1 MVKTLSWMVVVLSS
15 DLVMPNL
22 GLNMLSKSKFFEK
35 FSTVPPG
42 LGSGS
47 NDIYFSPISM
57 EGLEEMHKYS
67 TNEKLYEFFEFD
79 AFKHQSE
86 TAKYIEKLLQRMSGL
101 GVDRAASYWFVRRR
115 SDDSLVGTAGLL
127 NLDYGRKSI
136 EWGYGVDPDLW
147 GNGYV
152 LKIQEYLK
160 TYVFE
165 TLGLN
170 RLHGITMVNNKRTI
184 ESVLASGAKHE
195 GIIRDYYCKDGVFI
209 DGWQYSIL
217 AKDYFAERVSSKN
230 EIKVTSKDIITVL
243 TDLLPQES
251 IDVGTSMENTA
262 SWDSL
267 THMNLMIELNERFS
281 IDFSPSD
288 IAEATSVESIMDLL
302 NR

>member
-1 MVKTLSWMVVVLSS
+1 MVVALSS
-15 DLVMPNL
+15 DLVISNL
-22 GLNMLSKSKFFEK
+22 GINMLSKSDFFEK
-35 FSTVPPG
+35 FSTVLPG

-47 NDIYFSPISM
+47 NDIYFSSVSM

-67 TNEKLYEFFEFD
+67 INEKLYEFFEFD

-86 TAKYIEKLLQRMSGL
+86 TAKYIEKLLQRMSGSDL
-101 GVDRAASYWFVRRR
+101 DRTALYWFVRRV
-115 SDDSLVGTAGLL
+115 SDDTLIGTAGLL

-147 GNGYV
+147 GKGYI
-152 LKIQEYLK
+152 LKIQEDLK
-160 TYVFE
+160 SYVFE

-184 ESVLASGAKHE
+184 ESVVASGAKNE
-195 GIIRDYYCKDGVFI
+195 GIIRDYYCKDGIFI

-217 AKDYFAERVSSKN
+217 AKDHFAERF
-230 EIKVTSKDIITVL
+230 TSTNNLKITADAVITVL
-243 TDLLPQES
+243 ADLLPLES
-251 IDVGTSMENTA
+251 IDTSTAMGNTP

-267 THMNLMIELNERFS
+267 THMTIIIELKEIFS
-281 IDFSPSD
+281 ADFSPFD
-288 IAEATSVESIMDLL
+288 IAEATSVKSIVDLL

>member
-1 MVKTLSWMVVVLSS
+1 MVAALSS
-15 DLVMPNL
+15 DLLTSNL
-22 GLNMLSKSKFFEK
+22 GLTMLSKSNFFET

-42 LGSGS
+42 LGSGF
-47 NDIYFSPISM
+47 NDIYFSPVSM

-67 TNEKLYEFFEFD
+67 IDEKLYEFFEFD

-101 GVDRAASYWFVRRR
+101 DQDRTASYWFVRRV
-115 SDDSLVGTAGLL
+115 SDDTLIGTAGLL

-147 GNGYV
+147 GNGYI
-152 LKIQEYLK
+152 LKIQEALK
-160 TYVFE
+160 SYVFE
-165 TLGLN
+165 TLSLN
-170 RLHGITMVNNKRTI
+170 RLHGITMVHNKRTI
-184 ESVLASGAKHE
+184 ESVLASGAKNE

-217 AKDYFAERVSSKN
+217 AKDYLTERF
-230 EIKVTSKDIITVL
+230 TSTNSMKITADNVIAVL
-243 TDLLPQES
+243 ADLLPLETIDES
-251 IDVGTSMENTA
+251 SAMENTP

-267 THMNLMIELNERFS
+267 THMTLMIGLNESFS
-281 IDFSPSD
+281 VDFSPLD
-288 IAEATSVESIMDLL
+288 IAEATSIKSIVDLL

>member
-1 MVKTLSWMVVVLSS
+1 MVVALSS
-15 DLVMPNL
+15 DVSTSNL
-22 GLNMLSKSKFFEK
+22 GFNMLSKSNLFEK

-42 LGSGS
+42 LGSDS
-47 NDIYFSPISM
+47 NGIYFSSLSM
-57 EGLEEMHKYS
+57 DGLEEMHKYS
-67 TNEKLYEFFEFD
+67 INEKLYEFFEFD

-86 TAKYIEKLLQRMSGL
+86 TAKYIEKLLQRMSGSDL
-101 GVDRAASYWFVRRR
+101 DRTASYWFVRRV
-115 SDDSLVGTAGLL
+115 SDDTLIGTAGLL

-147 GNGYV
+147 GKGYV
-152 LKIQEYLK
+152 LKIQEDLK
-160 TYVFE
+160 SYAFE

-184 ESVLASGAKHE
+184 ESVVASGAKNE

-217 AKDYFAERVSSKN
+217 AKDHFAERF
-230 EIKVTSKDIITVL
+230 TSTNNLKITADAVITVL
-243 TDLLPQES
+243 ADLLPLETIDES
-251 IDVGTSMENTA
+251 SAMENTP

-267 THMNLMIELNERFS
+267 THMALMIGLKESFS
-281 IDFSPSD
+281 VDFSPSD
-288 IAEATSVESIMDLL
+288 IAEATSIKSIVDLL

>member
-1 MVKTLSWMVVVLSS
+1 MADALSS
-15 DLVMPNL
+15 DLLMSNL
-22 GLNMLSKSKFFEK
+22 GLNMLSKSNFFEK
-35 FSTVPPG
+35 FSTVTPG
-42 LGSGS
+42 LGSDSTG
-47 NDIYFSPISM
+47 IYFSSVSM

-67 TNEKLYEFFEFD
+67 INEKLYEFFEFD

-86 TAKYIEKLLQRMSGL
+86 TAKYIEKLLQRMSGSGL
-101 GVDRAASYWFVRRR
+101 DRAASYWFVRRV
-115 SDDSLVGTAGLL
+115 SDDTLVGTAGLL

-152 LKIQEYLK
+152 LKIQEDLK

-184 ESVLASGAKHE
+184 ESVLASGAKNE

-217 AKDYFAERVSSKN
+217 AKDYFAERF
-230 EIKVTSKDIITVL
+230 TSTNNLKITADAVITVL
-243 TDLLPQES
+243 ADLLPLES
-251 IDVGTSMENTA
+251 IDTSTAMGNTP

-267 THMNLMIELNERFS
+267 THMTIIIELKEIFS
-281 IDFSPSD
+281 VDFSPLD
-288 IAEATSVESIMDLL
+288 IAEATSIKSIVDLL

>member
-1 MVKTLSWMVVVLSS
+1 MVKILLWMVGALSS
-15 DLVMPNL
+15 DLSTSNL
-22 GLNMLSKSKFFEK
+22 ELTMLSKSNFFKK
-35 FSTVPPG
+35 FSSVPPG
-42 LGSGS
+42 LGSDS
-47 NDIYFSPISM
+47 TDIYFSSVSM

-86 TAKYIEKLLQRMSGL
+86 TARYIEKLLKRMSGSGL
-101 GVDRAASYWFVRRR
+101 DRAASYWFVRRV
-115 SDDSLVGTAGLL
+115 SDDTLVGTAGLL

-136 EWGYGVDPDLW
+136 EWGYGIDPDLW

-152 LKIQEYLK
+152 LKIQEDLK

-184 ESVLASGAKHE
+184 ESVLASGAKNE
-195 GIIRDYYCKDGVFI
+195 GIIRDHYCKHGVFI

-217 AKDYFAERVSSKN
+217 AKDYFAERVTSEN
-230 EIKVTSKDIITVL
+230 EIKVTYKDIIKVL
-243 TDLLPQES
+243 TDLLPQEF
-251 IDVGTSMENTA
+251 IGMGTSMENTV

-267 THMNLMIELNERFS
+267 THMNLMIELKERFG
-281 IDFSPSD
+281 IDFVPSD
-288 IAEATSVESIMDLL
+288 IAKAISVEAIIALI
-302 NR
+302 NK

>member
-1 MVKTLSWMVVVLSS
+1 MVAALSS
-15 DLVMPNL
+15 DLLTSNL
-22 GLNMLSKSKFFEK
+22 GLTMLSKSNFFET

-42 LGSGS
+42 LGSDS
-47 NDIYFSPISM
+47 TSIYFSSVSM

-67 TNEKLYEFFEFD
+67 INEKLYEFFEFD

-86 TAKYIEKLLQRMSGL
+86 TVKYIEKLLQRMSGL
-101 GVDRAASYWFVRRR
+101 GQVRAASYWFVRRV

-136 EWGYGVDPDLW
+136 EWGYGIDPDLW

-152 LKIQEYLK
+152 LKIQEDLK

-184 ESVLASGAKHE
+184 ESVLASGAKNE

-217 AKDYFAERVSSKN
+217 AKDYFAERVTSKN
-230 EIKVTSKDIITVL
+230 EIKVTPKDIITVL

-251 IDVGTSMENTA
+251 IGMGSSMENTA

-267 THMNLMIELNERFS
+267 THMNLMIELKERFG
-281 IDFSPSD
+281 IDFAPSD
-288 IAEATSVESIMDLL
+288 IAKAISVEEIIALIH
-302 NR
+302 N

>member
-1 MVKTLSWMVVVLSS
+1 MVKILLWMVGALSS
-15 DLVMPNL
+15 DLSTSNL
-22 GLNMLSKSKFFEK
+22 ELTMLSKSNFFKK
-35 FSTVPPG
+35 FSSVPPG
-42 LGSGS
+42 LGSDS
-47 NDIYFSPISM
+47 TDIYFSSVSM
-57 EGLEEMHKYS
+57 EGLEEMHQYS
-67 TNEKLYEFFEFD
+67 INEKLYEFFEFD

-86 TAKYIEKLLQRMSGL
+86 TARYIEKLLQRMSGSGL
-101 GVDRAASYWFVRRR
+101 DRAASYWFVRRM
-115 SDDSLVGTAGLL
+115 SDDTLVGTAGLL

-136 EWGYGVDPDLW
+136 EWGYGIDPDLW

-152 LKIQEYLK
+152 LKIQEDLK

-184 ESVLASGAKHE
+184 ESVLASGAKNE
-195 GIIRDYYCKDGVFI
+195 GISRDHYCKDGVFI

-217 AKDYFAERVSSKN
+217 AKDYFAERVTSES
-230 EIKVTSKDIITVL
+230 EIKVTPKDIITVL

-251 IDVGTSMENTA
+251 IGMGTSMENTA

-267 THMNLMIELNERFS
+267 THMNLMIELKERFS
-281 IDFSPSD
+281 VDFSPLD
-288 IAEATSVESIMDLL
+288 IAQATSVESITDLL